1 MYINTFKY
9 TPKDVSCQLCT
20 EYVKK
25 LGCTALR
32 CPWLAER
39 IEAGVV
45 GYREAVL
52 ETFPHERRLFQR
64 LNLLIK
70 HYPGSLWS
78 NEQHERRMQY
88 QCAVQGYRRRRDT
101 NAYYAAMYLLTSNDD
116 IYRRT
121 AMLLLMIEQD
131 MPIDMVLSADTG
143 MEFPEMYEHL
153 AKLDEHL
160 FRERGIHITTLRHP
174 KGFEYLMFDEP
185 KQKPRSLENRAKL
198 GIPPYGNGWP
208 GIRVR
213 WCTGQLK
220 THLITKE
227 VNRLKGELGAIHYVG
242 IAADEAW
249 RCKDERYPLVEWGI
263 TEAQALQ
270 ACYDRGFDFGGL
282 YEIYHRASCWCCPF
296 QRIDELRKL
305 RKHHPELWEK
315 LLELD
320 RRALAQFGTGPL
332 GQFKQNWSVKRLDTR
347 FAEEDGQTG

>member
-1 MYINTFKY
+1 MSCDVGKECKRSGFPMRETIQNTNGKQFHAVSLSGG
-9 TPKDVSCQLCT
+9 KDS
-20 EYVKK
+20 
-25 LGCTALR
+25 
-32 CPWLAER
+32 
-39 IEAGVV
+39 
-45 GYREAVL
+45 
-52 ETFPHERRLFQR
+52 
-64 LNLLIK
+64 
-70 HYPGSLWS
+70 
-78 NEQHERRMQY
+78 
-88 QCAVQGYRRRRDT
+88 
-101 NAYYAAMYLLTSNDD
+101 
-116 IYRRT
+116 T
-121 AMLLLMIEQD
+121 AMLLLMIERD
-131 MPIDMVLSADTG
+131 MPINMVLSADTG

-315 LLELD
+315 LMELD